1 VKVSVVTVCLNAA
14 ATVRDA
20 IDSVASQD
28 YPDIEHI
35 VIDGG
40 STDGTLELL
49 QSSNGRI
56 SRLVSEKDE
65 GLYDAMNKG
74 VGLCTGEVIG
84 FLNADD
90 LYSSGHVI
98 SKVAHCFEEPSIGAC
113 YGDLEYVARSDTS
126 MVQRRW
132 ISGEFRQGL
141 FAEGWAPP
149 HPAFF
154 VRRLHFAASGGFDL
168 RFRVA
173 SDADLMMRLLE
184 VARIKCAYIPEVFV
198 KMRSGGASN
207 QSLRNILRG
216 NLEIW
221 RALKSHGLRPNL
233 VSFLARKAAFKAG
246 HFVSAARAPAHAKCG

>member
-1 VKVSVVTVCLNAA
+1 VKVSIVTVCLNAA

-56 SRLVSEKDE
+56 SRLVSEKDK

-132 ISGEFRQGL
+132 ISGEFHQGL

-154 VRRLHFAASGGFDL
+154 VRRSVFNSTGGFNTKYRLAADN
-168 RFRVA
+168 
-173 SDADLMMRLLE
+173 DLMMRILE
-184 VARIKCAYIPEVFV
+184 CRGCKSHYLPEVMV
-198 KMRSGGASN
+198 KMRMGGETN
-207 QSLRNILRG
+207 KSLRNIIRG
-216 NLEIW
+216 NREILSALNSNGLKVNVW
-221 RALKSHGLRPNL
+221 SYALKKVALKLSHRFAGLMKTQPIAL
-233 VSFLARKAAFKAG
+233 
-246 HFVSAARAPAHAKCG
+246 